1 MLWLNQHL
9 NKVDMLVFRHDET
22 KIIIIIIIIECVCS
36 YQYQLI

>member
-22 KIIIIIIIIECVCS
+22 KIIGIIECVCS